1 MHQARTHAFTFT
13 EIPIARF
20 FFQKQQKK
28 TLKRFSFT
36 HLQSLA
42 IVEISMHVT
51 VRLKKKKKKNAAC
64 ARFLVEERFIS
75 SMKYEQ

>member
-51 VRLKKKKKKNAAC
+51 VRLKKKKKCCLRKVPGGGTLH
-64 ARFLVEERFIS
+64 F
-75 SMKYEQ
+75 KYEV

>member
-1 MHQARTHAFTFT
+1 MHQAHTHASTFT
-13 EIPIARF
+13 EILIAHF
-20 FFQKQQKK
+20 SKKQKK

-51 VRLKKKKKKNAAC
+51 VRQKKKKKKC
-64 ARFLVEERFIS
+64 CLRKVPGGGTLHF
-75 SMKYEQ
+75 KYEV

>member
-51 VRLKKKKKKNAAC
+51 VRLKKKKMLLAQGSWWRNAS
-64 ARFLVEERFIS
+64 FQV
-75 SMKYEQ
+75 